1 MNQDVIL
8 VTGATGF
15 LGHHLVP
22 YLVSAGYRVRTLV
35 RETSDTSHLRDPN
48 VELAFGDI
56 LDPVSV
62 QRAMANCRYVIHA
75 AGLFRFWGPKE
86 EFERTNV
93 QGTANVV
100 EAARR
105 QGVEK
110 LAYISTIAV
119 VGEHPAAVII
129 DETAKCQPVD
139 PYQRSKL
146 DAENFVRMFAR
157 GAQLPA
163 VILRPG
169 AFYGPWGRYA
179 FNRLFFEDPL
189 KGLRIQVHSGRRITF
204 PAFVPDVARAALA
217 ALKLGR
223 SGELYNVSGEP
234 LSHREANCIISR
246 LAGISSLRLNVPMGL
261 MLRVARTMTQMAD
274 KSGHEPYYPIHL
286 ASYVFQDWRVSSD
299 KARAELGF
307 VPTPFEHG
315 AQQTLE
321 WYWEKHI
328 FRRPRFARAARPVSY
343 PVQPLAQSPA
353 QPAAQPVRSD
363 RL

>member
-22 YLVSAGYRVRTLV
+22 HLAAAGYRVRALV
-35 RETSDTSHLRDPN
+35 RETSNTAHLRDPN
-48 VELAFGDI
+48 VELAFGDV
-56 LDPVSV
+56 LDPASLH
-62 QRAMANCRYVIHA
+62 RAVAGCRYVLHA

-86 EFERTNV
+86 EFERINV
-93 QGTANVV
+93 QGTANVL

-105 QGVEK
+105 EDVDK

-119 VGEHPAAVII
+119 VGEHPAEVVI
-129 DETAKCQPVD
+129 DENVKCQPAD

-146 DAENFVRMFAR
+146 DAENFVRMFAQ
-157 GAQLPA
+157 GAHLPA

-204 PAFVPDVARAALA
+204 PAFAPDVARAALA

-223 SGELYNVSGEP
+223 AGEIYNVCGEP
-234 LSHREANCIISR
+234 LSHHEADTIISR
-246 LAGISSLRLNVPMGL
+246 LAGISPMRINVPMAL
-261 MLRVARTMTQMAD
+261 MLRVARTLTRMAD

-286 ASYVFQDWRVSSD
+286 ASYVFQDWRVSSE

-307 VPTPFEHG
+307 APTPFEYG
-315 AQQTLE
+315 AYQTLE
-321 WYWEKHI
+321 WYWDKHI
-328 FRRPRFARAARPVSY
+328 FRRPRSAHAPRPIL
-343 PVQPLAQSPA
+343 QPLPQTAP
-353 QPAAQPVRSD
+353 QPAAQPVRTD
-363 RL
+363 RA